1 MNAPV
6 VPDHVRRLVV
16 DAIDSV
22 PELEAILLL
31 RAESGR
37 RWTATEAGARLYVSV
52 TMAAHVLTVL
62 AERGFL
68 VVDGDTYR
76 YAPVRLELD
85 GTVADLAHAYA
96 THLIA
101 ITNLIH
107 SKPATSIRQFAD
119 AFRLRK
125 ET

>member
-1 MNAPV
+1 
-6 VPDHVRRLVV
+6 
-16 DAIDSV
+16 V

-31 RAESGR
+31 RAEPGR

-68 VVDGDTYR
+68 FVDGDTYR

-96 THLIA
+96 TDLIA
-101 ITNLIH
+101 ITHLIH